1 MIEMVFEGR
10 KKDLGGGLEVGR
22 VLPFAQ
28 KRMVGPFIFLDH
40 MGPADFLPGQG
51 VDVRPHPH
59 IGLSTCTYLFQGEIR
74 HQDSLGY
81 DLAIRPGEV
90 NWMTAGR
97 GIVHSERT
105 DPELKATGARM
116 HGMQAWIALPDELEE
131 TEPGF
136 WHHEGGEDLPSFQ
149 SGGLW
154 ARMVAGSAF
163 GASAKV
169 KTSSPMFYIH
179 WELQPGTK
187 TAPPNDHSERALYVA
202 QGVVEIAG
210 REFRE
215 GQMIVFE
222 PGGRPT
228 ITALTQCTLM
238 GLGGEP
244 VGERIIW
251 WNLVASSQD
260 KIDRAKADW
269 AAWETHPRFSLP
281 PNDNQ
286 EFIPLPVEERPA
298 ERMS

>member
-1 MIEMVFEGR
+1 
-10 KKDLGGGLEVGR
+10 
-22 VLPFAQ
+22 
-28 KRMVGPFIFLDH
+28 MVGPFIFLDH

-59 IGLSTCTYLFQGEIR
+59 IGLSTVTYLFQGEILHR
-74 HQDSLGY
+74 DNLGY
-81 DLAIRPGEV
+81 AETIRPGEV

-105 DPELKATGARM
+105 DPEIKATGGRM
-116 HGMQAWIALPDELEE
+116 HGMQAWVALPNELEE
-131 TEPGF
+131 TDPGF
-136 WHHEGGEDLPSFQ
+136 WRHEGDDLPAFE

-163 GASAKV
+163 GAEAKV
-169 KTSSPMFYIH
+169 RTSSPMFYIH

-187 TAPPNDHSERALYVA
+187 TAPPAEHRERALYVA
-202 QGVVEIAG
+202 AGIVEIDG
-210 REFRE
+210 REFRQ

-238 GLGGEP
+238 CLGGEP

-269 AAWETHPRFSLP
+269 AAWKDHPRFSLP
-281 PNDNQ
+281 LGDDQ